1 MFGINLGGLAV
12 TRGGLCLDRT
22 PNPETADDRYA

>member
-12 TRGGLCLDRT
+12 TRNGLRADRT
-22 PNPETADDRYA
+22 PNPETAVDRYA